1 MPIVRY
7 RIALRS
13 GAAAAPAG
21 VVVRSCSRPDDWQS
35 AIAALV
41 ARCRVAAADGV
52 GPVPRAEGLASE
64 WASRPGREVV
74 VWVAVPADDPATCL
88 GLVTLVVTG
97 WGFSV
102 GWLLVDPV
110 ARRRGVG
117 RALVAAVAGEVSRRG
132 GTAFAA
138 HTSTAWPAA
147 ACFWRSVTAGPV
159 GWASGDPLR

>member
-1 MPIVRY
+1 MPIVRQ
-7 RIALRS
+7 RIAVRS
-13 GAAAAPAG
+13 VVAAPPAG
-21 VVVRSCSRPDDWQS
+21 VVVHHCSRPDAWNG

-41 ARCRVAAADGV
+41 TRCRMAAAAGV
-52 GPVPRAEGLASE
+52 GPVPRAEGLAAE
-64 WASRPGREVV
+64 WGSRPGREVV

-88 GLVTLVVTG
+88 GLATLVITVG
-97 WGFSV
+97 GFSV

-117 RALVAAVAGEVSRRG
+117 RALVAAAAGEVSRRG

-147 ACFWRSVTAGPV
+147 AGFWRSVAALPAGP
-159 GWASGDPLR
+159 ASRDPHR